1 MKAKSF
7 NGIVALKT
15 FFATVAFRTVSIC
28 RAAFCGMAIVA
39 LLPIIASA
47 DQFGTVAI
55 TLNEESQNWY
65 TISSNSGGA
74 LSASATFTNDT
85 TLSNL
90 SIQAHPEPVYS
101 ANNVLSIALTYYGA
115 YETGKAPITVEV
127 VYLTDGIQN
136 PFYTSDGVASTPT
149 ASVEF
154 LEDGKNPGHVT
165 GHFAAKICL
174 LKELSGEPDLNDCKD
189 IKGRFDTG
197 LQIQ

>member
-1 MKAKSF
+1 M
-7 NGIVALKT
+7 
-15 FFATVAFRTVSIC
+15 AF
-28 RAAFCGMAIVA
+28 
-39 LLPIIASA
+39 LPTIASA

-101 ANNVLSIALTYYGA
+101 ANKVLSIALTYYGA
-115 YETGKAPITVEV
+115 YETGKAPITIEV

-149 ASVEF
+149 ASVEL
-154 LEDGKNPGHVT
+154 LEDGENPGHVT

-174 LKELSGEPDLNDCKD
+174 LKELSGEPDPNDCKD